1 MIMLNIII
9 TVIGIAFFTLG
20 FLVSFKK
27 KYSLVSVFTKACSS
41 GSDKENFAERIG
53 LISLMSGML
62 YIFAAIA
69 GLVSASVVFTLSVL
83 AVCVAITASMFVH
96 SSLKTTR
103 A

>member
-9 TVIGIAFFTLG
+9 TVIGIAFFAFG

-27 KYSLVSVFTKACSS
+27 KYFLISFFTKMARS
-41 GSDKENFAERIG
+41 NAERDSYAEQIG

-62 YIFAAIA
+62 YIFSAIA
-69 GLVSASVVFTLSVL
+69 GLVSANVIFTLCFF
-83 AVCVAITASMFVH
+83 AACVAITASMFLH
-96 SSLKTTR
+96 STLKTNR

>member
-9 TVIGIAFFTLG
+9 TLLGITFFAFG

-27 KYSLVSVFTKACSS
+27 KYSLVSVFTKACN
-41 GSDKENFAERIG
+41 SDKENFAERIG

-69 GLVSASVVFTLSVL
+69 GLVSASIIFTLWILEKSIQIYF
-83 AVCVAITASMFVH
+83 CIS
-96 SSLKTTR
+96 
-103 A
+103 